1 MKNPIA
7 RLYNSSPNLATIHES
22 FPLDR
27 KNESNI

>member
-7 RLYNSSPNLATIHES
+7 RLYNSSPNLAAIHEW
-22 FPLDR
+22 FPLEQ